1 MLPGRAAPCELNASK
16 RNWQTP
22 MVEVQ
27 LLDRLRALAHR
38 KRWTI
43 GLAVSSG
50 CRRLHA
56 ALLASEGT
64 GLSSR
69 AQVVADRTWAV
80 PAELTRL
87 FAHLRRGHNRSPTD
101 AALLA
106 AQLAECQAI
115 LLDEFAAQ
123 IAPVWDR
130 ILAVAVDDP
139 GLWRHALGLIGY
151 VGLCDA
157 ARLAELSG
165 LNVLDAFAA
174 RDLAQDGLGRPL
186 SPIPHWILLHDLQKN
201 RVLLQVGRSLRLTY
215 LPASRDA
222 SAAARVLH
230 CQVDVEPGNGH
241 SADTL
246 AADIARGLAT
256 HFPPLPRVDE
266 LVICDHRKLPTL
278 LAGLGVHLPDLRVVE
293 IDQLGFTPGTLRA
306 AGLAVLGL
314 LHLDQTPANATAITG
329 ARTPRVLGR
338 LTPGSLPNW
347 HRLLRELAAARP
359 SVVTL
364 RSAV

>member
-1 MLPGRAAPCELNASK
+1 MLPGGAARWDLNASE
-16 RNWQTP
+16 RSWRTP

-50 CRRLHA
+50 CRWLHA
-56 ALLASEGT
+56 ALVGSEGR
-64 GLSSR
+64 GLSIR
-69 AQVVADRTWAV
+69 AQVVADRTWAI
-80 PAELTRL
+80 PPELTRL
-87 FAHLRRGHNRSPTD
+87 FARLRRGRHRSPTD

-130 ILAVAVDDP
+130 VLAVAVDDP
-139 GLWRHALGLIGY
+139 GLWRHALGLIGH

-201 RVLLQVGRSLRLTY
+201 RVLLQIGRSPRLTY
-215 LPASRDA
+215 LPASRDT
-222 SAAARVLH
+222 SGAARVLH
-230 CQVDVEPGNGH
+230 CKADVEPASGP
-241 SADTL
+241 SADAL
-246 AADIARGLAT
+246 AAEIAGCLAT

-266 LVICDHRKLPTL
+266 LLVCDHRRFPSP
-278 LAGLGVHLPDLRVVE
+278 LAGLGAHVPNVQVFELA
-293 IDQLGFTPGTLRA
+293 QLGFTPATLRA

-347 HRLLRELAAARP
+347 HRLIRELAAAKP

>member
-1 MLPGRAAPCELNASK
+1 
-16 RNWQTP
+16 

-38 KRWTI
+38 KRWMI

-56 ALLASEGT
+56 ALVGSEGT

-69 AQVVADRTWAV
+69 AQVLADRTWPV
-80 PAELTRL
+80 PPELTRL
-87 FAHLRRGHNRSPTD
+87 FARLRRGRQRSPTD

-115 LLDEFAAQ
+115 LLDEFSAQ

-139 GLWRHALGLIGY
+139 GLWRHEQGLIGY

-201 RVLLQVGRSLRLTY
+201 RVLLQIGRSTRLTY

-222 SAAARVLH
+222 SGAARVLH
-230 CQVDVEPGNGH
+230 CKVEVETASEH
-241 SADTL
+241 SADAL
-246 AADIARGLAT
+246 AADVGRCLAT
-256 HFPPLPRVDE
+256 NFPPLLRVDE
-266 LVICDHRKLPTL
+266 LVVCDHRKHPNPLAALDALLPPL
-278 LAGLGVHLPDLRVVE
+278 QVVE
-293 IDQLGFTPGTLRA
+293 LAQLGFTQETLRA
-306 AGLAVLGL
+306 AALALLGL
-314 LHLDQTPANATAITG
+314 LHLDQTPANATAVTG

-347 HRLLRELAAARP
+347 HRLIRELAAARP